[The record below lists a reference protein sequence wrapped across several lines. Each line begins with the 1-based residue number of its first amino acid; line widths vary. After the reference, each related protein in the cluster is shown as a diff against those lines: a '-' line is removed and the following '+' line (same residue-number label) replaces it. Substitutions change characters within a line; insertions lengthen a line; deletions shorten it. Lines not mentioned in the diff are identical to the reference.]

1 MLISMKTEHKEN
13 DRRRMTI
20 GRQMEHIILLFNRY
34 FTSLVSCFCI
44 YTTFFAALYWI
55 MEFTSRITN
64 AVTSITSA
72 MDVADV

>member
-1 MLISMKTEHKEN
+1 MTNKNSTQMPINMYFTILFSRCVVFCPDPPCTIASSFVLIS
-13 DRRRMTI
+13 
-20 GRQMEHIILLFNRY
+20 
-34 FTSLVSCFCI
+34 